1 MMRPSCNNLTNE
13 DYSLWLLG
21 QLEDPESSL
30 IREHLDG
37 DCSKCAEAIRQSAG
51 FWSAFGVAGASPA
64 TPSRRL
70 RTRILAAI
78 EDRAKRVVPI

>member
-1 MMRPSCNNLTNE
+1 MKPSCNNLTNE

-37 DCSKCAEAIRQSAG
+37 DCPKCSEAIRQSAG
-51 FWSAFGVAGASPA
+51 FWSAFGVASASPA
-64 TPSRRL
+64 TPSRLL
-70 RTRILAAI
+70 RGRVLAAI